1 MNVEHSLPPPTT
13 INPKWIKD
21 PNVRV
26 DTIKLIE
33 ENKGRTLLD
42 INHRI
47 FFNPL
52 STIMKIKK
60 NKWGLIKRKSFCTAK
75 ETINKTKRQPIE

>member
-1 MNVEHSLPPPTT
+1 MDLYVRLDTISLLKESIAEHS
-13 INPKWIKD
+13 
-21 PNVRV
+21 
-26 DTIKLIE
+26 
-33 ENKGRTLLD
+33 D

-60 NKWGLIKRKSFCTAK
+60 
-75 ETINKTKRQPIE
+75 KTNGA